1 MLRTLYRYIPRFVTQ
16 YYVVVKVSDGPK
28 GMAMGFRV
36 PSEKHLDPTRPA
48 IRIRFFNLF
57 GWPVGL
63 VHESR
68 PPLTP

>member
-16 YYVVVKVSDGPK
+16 YYVVVKVSDGPRP
-28 GMAMGFRV
+28 MAMGFQV
-36 PSEKHLDPTRPA
+36 PSEKHLDPKLPA
-48 IRIRFFNLF
+48 IRVKFFNLF
-57 GWPVGL
+57 GWPIGL